1 MFMCIFFVAA
11 IVMGSLYFMVK
22 DTTQFKRFSLWFDK
36 LFLDPIEET
45 PEGNFD
51 LEKKDNLSTLY

>member
-1 MFMCIFFVAA
+1 
-11 IVMGSLYFMVK
+11 MGSLYFMVK
-22 DTTQFKRFSLWFDK
+22 DTTQFKRLSLWFDK